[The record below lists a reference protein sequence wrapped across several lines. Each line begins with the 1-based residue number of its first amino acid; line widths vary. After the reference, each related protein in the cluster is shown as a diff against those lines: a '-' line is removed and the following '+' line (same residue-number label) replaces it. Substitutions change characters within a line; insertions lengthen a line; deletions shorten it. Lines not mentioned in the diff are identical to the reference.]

1 MNLPVPSLGVI
12 DSLRQ
17 TAIETIVRV
26 LEVEQAAPPAQRDGE
41 RPQRAGLIQTEVGAP
56 LLKLVR
62 LMHDMD
68 ERPVL
73 HLTAYM
79 AADRAS
85 VMMEIAGA
93 TVNKLTAGQIVL
105 DAPVAP

>member
-1 MNLPVPSLGVI
+1 VS
-12 DSLRQ
+12 D
-17 TAIETIVRV
+17 
-26 LEVEQAAPPAQRDGE
+26 
-41 RPQRAGLIQTEVGAP
+41 PQRAGLIQTEVGAP

-93 TVNKLTAGQIVL
+93 TVNTLTAGQIVL
-105 DAPVAP
+105 DAPVDGDLLSG